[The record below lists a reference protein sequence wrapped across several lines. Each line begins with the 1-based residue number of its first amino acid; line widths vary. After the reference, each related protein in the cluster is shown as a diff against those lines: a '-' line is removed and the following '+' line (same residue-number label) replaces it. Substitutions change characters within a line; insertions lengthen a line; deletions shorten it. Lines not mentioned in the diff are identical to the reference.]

1 MNLDNQTEKIKDGE
15 LRILE
20 IWEIVLRI
28 FILHRREI
36 LNIQNYTIEQCY
48 VLSTDCFDD
57 RWEEGSENNRGNQKD
72 RKQPNT
78 CLLLKNG
85 LKQYFNL

>member
-36 LNIQNYTIEQCY
+36 LNIQNYTIE
-48 VLSTDCFDD
+48 
-57 RWEEGSENNRGNQKD
+57 
-72 RKQPNT
+72 
-78 CLLLKNG
+78 
-85 LKQYFNL
+85 